1 MIAPFSKKP
10 AHERKIDVQKIFNKY
25 PDKIP
30 IFVQKEKSCH
40 DLPDTMTQKYLVPR
54 DLTLG
59 QFLYT
64 IRKRIMLPPEK
75 ALFIFFDQHLL
86 NTESMMIEIYEK
98 HHSKEDNMLYALCST
113 ESTFG

>member
-1 MIAPFSKKP
+1 MIVPFSKKP
-10 AHERKIDVQKIFNKY
+10 VHERKIDVQKIFNKY

-30 IFVQKEKSCH
+30 IFVQKEKSCY

-54 DLTLG
+54 ELTLG

-64 IRKRIMLPPEK
+64 IRKRIMLHHH
-75 ALFIFFDQHLL
+75 IL
-86 NTESMMIEIYEK
+86 NTEIIMIEIYEK
-98 HHSKEDNMLYALCST
+98 HHNKYDNMLYALCST